1 MDKVEDGFTPG
12 PWKAEQGTLAH
23 AHRIVITADHA
34 GMRPNTP
41 LAGLSDFDD
50 AAWHDARLI
59 AAAPDMYAALERLEA
74 HCRILPPDMDQ
85 PGSPLAQARAA
96 LLLARKAGDQS

>member
-12 PWKAEQGTLAH
+12 PWKAREIAPDDPEWGAHEVWPDHTEDGPQGPVSTM
-23 AHRIVITADHA
+23 VIGEA
-34 GMRPNTP
+34 N
-41 LAGLSDFDD
+41 
-50 AAWHDARLI
+50 ARLI

-74 HCRILPPDMDQ
+74 HCRILPPDMDE

>member
-1 MDKVEDGFTPG
+1 MDKVEDGFTTG
-12 PWKAEQGTLAH
+12 PWKATRSSPAEGYDCWW
-23 AHRIVITADHA
+23 ITANHRQNYEKDLATVA
-34 GMRPNTP
+34 GGAST
-41 LAGLSDFDD
+41 S
-50 AAWHDARLI
+50 AANAKLI

-74 HCRILPPDMDQ
+74 HCRILPPDMDE